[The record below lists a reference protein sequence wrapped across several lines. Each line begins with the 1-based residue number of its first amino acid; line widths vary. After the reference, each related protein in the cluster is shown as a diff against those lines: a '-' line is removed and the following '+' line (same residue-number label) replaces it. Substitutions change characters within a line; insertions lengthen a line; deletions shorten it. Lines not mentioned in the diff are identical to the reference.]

1 MKKFVVWYE
10 FWFECKLE
18 KGKLTIKSIVGLPL
32 YLIANKLSIE
42 IDSLIEG
49 IQSKLFEE
57 IEDDIEENIIKI
69 WQQIEY

>member
-32 YLIANKLSIE
+32 HLVANKLNIE
-42 IDSLIEG
+42 IDLLIES

-57 IEDDIEENIIKI
+57 TEDDIEQNIIRV